1 MEVVNDSGCH
11 NNDQSLDLA
20 MSYIDNS
27 KCKCPCGYFT
37 EVFTDM
43 YS

>member
-1 MEVVNDSGCH
+1 MEVINDSGCH

-27 KCKCPCGYFT
+27 KC
-37 EVFTDM
+37 D
-43 YS
+43 